1 MTKINHLI
9 LTAQVWK
16 DTRGQDMIEYA
27 LVAAF
32 IVTIA
37 GAMVP
42 GIATSISG
50 VFSIVTSVMTT
61 AQSTG
66 N

>member
-1 MTKINHLI
+1 
-9 LTAQVWK
+9 
-16 DTRGQDMIEYA
+16 MIEYA

>member
-1 MTKINHLI
+1 MTKVNRLL
-9 LTAQVWK
+9 LTTQVWK
-16 DTRGQDMIEYA
+16 DTRGQDMTEYA

-32 IVTIA
+32 VVTIA
-37 GAMVP
+37 AAMVP
-42 GIATSISG
+42 GITTSISG
-50 VFSIVTSVMTT
+50 IFSIVTSVMTT

>member
-9 LTAQVWK
+9 LTAQIWK

-27 LVAAF
+27 LTAALVA
-32 IVTIA
+32 TMA

-50 VFSIVTSVMTT
+50 VFSLVTSVMTN